1 MSVVDDLLHG
11 LNESRQREL
20 LEELVDVYN
29 GSSLKQHINIEA
41 RERYRQLLR
50 EFGYKDRLNQ
60 FDRTEGEYSFLNHG
74 MGFWPGVQFF
84 PHWNSTRLLF
94 IRIKSQLDAIEE
106 LLETTILKNSVGQ
119 ANIGFSILGILWYL
133 PRALRLTVLALKHL
147 LTNKKSATDYF
158 RKHWFQ
164 WFNDLV
170 WAITGLITLG
180 IGTGWYLG
188 SWAMALG
195 PGGIILTIAMC
206 GFDVLNMAAKAYTKM
221 RKMNRIIAHVNKEIK
236 EICSGLDLAYFAD
249 IETLYVNIEKREQ
262 ELIELI
268 ASRVSGQSNPDLAL
282 VDGIQKEQAAIEKL
296 KDLVDIKERI
306 LLKKAYL
313 EYDQL
318 IGIGTSIGFLVGL
331 ALILTGPIGTAI
343 GASLI
348 LITCGIQYWLN
359 HYFLPKKEIQL
370 AADPLELLHLK
381 LDGHVDAQIAK
392 LTKVFDQL
400 GEGSEKAQTEPKL
413 QTYMAAKAELES
425 WQTMPDRNSH
435 SDKLHQAMS
444 LAMDASKICRRGNGA
459 PSSYKA
465 LKAELKYFTVDWQDR
480 YKQTQIK
487 FNPLLKDFL
496 SSSKIKPSA
505 ENDRMTS
512 LIFQDSFIADGAVS
526 GASGVF
532 SAPTSLV

>member
-1 MSVVDDLLHG
+1 M
-11 LNESRQREL
+11 
-20 LEELVDVYN
+20 
-29 GSSLKQHINIEA
+29 
-41 RERYRQLLR
+41 
-50 EFGYKDRLNQ
+50 
-60 FDRTEGEYSFLNHG
+60 
-74 MGFWPGVQFF
+74 
-84 PHWNSTRLLF
+84 
-94 IRIKSQLDAIEE
+94 
-106 LLETTILKNSVGQ
+106 
-119 ANIGFSILGILWYL
+119 
-133 PRALRLTVLALKHL
+133 
-147 LTNKKSATDYF
+147 TNKKSATDYF

-236 EICSGLDLAYFAD
+236 EICTGLGLAYSAD
-249 IETLYVNIEKREQ
+249 IEALHANIEKREQ

-282 VDGIQKEQAAIEKL
+282 VDGIQKEQAAIEKI

-313 EYDQL
+313 EYDQF

-370 AADPLELLHLK
+370 ATDPLELLHLK
-381 LDGHVDAQIAK
+381 LDSHIDAQIAK
-392 LTKVFDQL
+392 FTKALDQL
-400 GEGSEKAQTEPKL
+400 GEGSEKAQTELKL

-532 SAPTSLV
+532 SAPASLV